1 MILKVPT
8 VTKYLFLFST
18 LFFIVE
24 ITAQRSPFDLRRPKG
39 SQDMMIALDGGTFTM
54 GTSDDPYGVRDAP
67 RKEVTIKKF
76 LIDESEVS
84 NTEYRRFVKYV
95 RDSIVRTKLARLAF
109 DLDLT
114 IEDEGIG
121 LYAFL
126 PRDTTNAAE
135 VYFYENYV
143 LFGND
148 IYKGRKLNWKIPLV
162 WEPER
167 FPDNYYREVMDSIFF
182 QSWGNLQW

>member
-76 LIDESEVS
+76 LIDES
-84 NTEYRRFVKYV
+84 RFLIQNIA
-95 RDSIVRTKLARLAF
+95 DS
-109 DLDLT
+109 
-114 IEDEGIG
+114 
-121 LYAFL
+121 
-126 PRDTTNAAE
+126 
-135 VYFYENYV
+135 
-143 LFGND
+143 
-148 IYKGRKLNWKIPLV
+148 
-162 WEPER
+162 
-167 FPDNYYREVMDSIFF
+167 
-182 QSWGNLQW
+182 